1 MWLCYVF
8 FFFFQAEDGIR
19 DVAVTGVQTCA
30 LPICNGPALG
40 IREWLREEAIQRV
53 VIFMNETEID
63 SVPLIEHVIDLQG
76 IVVEVVG
83 SSPFPRIA
91 RGVQTITEP
100 EIVGERHRG

>member
-1 MWLCYVF
+1 
-8 FFFFQAEDGIR
+8 
-19 DVAVTGVQTCA
+19 
-30 LPICNGPALG
+30 
-40 IREWLREEAIQRV
+40 
-53 VIFMNETEID
+53 MNETEID